1 MSYIDNMYIP
11 PHYYEPE
18 PKKSLA
24 ELIAENDEKIERR
37 CKLPIND
44 EMIYNKVIKS
54 PSVKGINGLYPET
67 SSLFKPKFPNL
78 TLITIDPEIKR
89 QWEKKAEIVDHGG
102 IFYIYTF

>member
-1 MSYIDNMYIP
+1 MIYNNMHIDESYFT
-11 PHYYEPE
+11 PE
-18 PKKSLA
+18 PKKTLA

-37 CKLPIND
+37 CKLPIKD
-44 EMIYNKVIKS
+44 EIIYNKVIKS

-78 TLITIDPEIKR
+78 TIITIDPEIKR

-102 IFYIYTF
+102 IYYIYTF

>member
-1 MSYIDNMYIP
+1 MIYNNMHIDE
-11 PHYYEPE
+11 HYYEPE

-24 ELIAENDEKIERR
+24 ELIAENDEKINRR

-44 EMIYNKVIKS
+44 EIIYNKVLKS
-54 PSVKGINGLYPET
+54 PSAKGINGLYPET

-78 TLITIDPEIKR
+78 TIITTDVNIKR

>member
-1 MSYIDNMYIP
+1 MIYNNMHIDESYFT
-11 PHYYEPE
+11 PE

-24 ELIAENDEKIERR
+24 DLIEENDKKIERR
-37 CKLPIND
+37 CKMEIKD
-44 EMIYNKVIKS
+44 ELIYNKVFQS

-78 TLITIDPEIKR
+78 TIITIDPEIKR